1 MNHQPSTA
9 DKKLRLLLLE
19 DCATDAEL
27 ILHEV
32 RRAGYA
38 PEWQRVETEADFVA
52 QLDQG
57 WEIIL
62 ADYALPQFTGRR
74 ALELLQ
80 ARGLDV
86 PFILVS
92 GTIGEQVAVAAM
104 KSGANDYLMK
114 DQLARLGAAIEREL
128 REAAGRR
135 QRRQAEAALRESEAR
150 LALAMDQARI
160 AHWEMDAATRTFTF
174 NDRFYALYATTA
186 EREGGY
192 QMPEEVYTREFLPP
206 EEQHLV
212 PDGVA
217 QLLSGEREELK
228 QEHRIRRRDGE
239 LRHIVVCVTVIRD
252 AAGRVVGTHGS
263 NQDITE
269 RKRAESE
276 LRQSLRT
283 AERARQTML
292 SALEDR
298 HQAEATRQEIELRY
312 RTLIESSPDAIL
324 VQQGEQMIY
333 ANPAAIKMMGAASAA
348 DLVGKPIFDR
358 VHPDFHQRALARRK
372 NLVEHGVP
380 APVAHLRFV
389 RLDGTTVD
397 VEVQATAIVYDRQ
410 PAIQVI
416 ARDITERLQAEER
429 LRNSQA
435 FLDTVIE
442 HSPNSMWVADEHGT
456 LLRLNQAC
464 RNLLHV
470 QDEEVVGKYNI
481 FQDTVL
487 AAEGHLPQVQAVFE
501 RGAPARFVIAYDT
514 GAVPGLKLAQTTRLV
529 LDVGIAPIRDTQG
542 KVINAV
548 IQHAD
553 ITERVAAE
561 AALRASERRY
571 RDLFENAPLAIFQS
585 SPEGKALAVNSQ
597 FLRLFGFASPEEI
610 YALADIATVLFA
622 DPQRRSEII
631 RLRKENPELNEFE
644 SRYRRQDGSTFLGRL
659 KVRTITDSM
668 GRAVAFE
675 GFIEDITARKQAET
689 ALAAARAHYQSLL
702 QTASDGLHVL
712 NLEGELIEAS
722 DSFYRML
729 GYAPEDPPPLH
740 VADWDAQWTREELKG
755 LIASFIEHP
764 QVFETRHRRKD
775 GTLIAVE
782 INTQGIESDGQ
793 RFLYASS
800 RDITER
806 KRVEDAL
813 RKSESQLRESQQI
826 ARLGSWD
833 LDLVTPKLD
842 WSEETYALFDQSA
855 ADFVPSFAEFARW
868 VHPEDRATMQTSFD
882 RALASDDAP
891 YHVVVRIVND
901 SGRQW
906 ALESFGAVRRDPEGR
921 PLSIYGT
928 VQDVTERQRAEAAL
942 RASLL
947 EKTVLLQ
954 EVHHR
959 VKNNLQVIRSLLNL
973 QANQVHEPVV
983 LELLEVTRNRVGAMA
998 LLHENLYQSE
1008 NLAQLNLG
1016 VYVASLCAQLLR
1028 AAGPVHGRVRLERH
1042 VETEKISLGLDQA
1055 VPFGLLL
1062 NELVTNA
1069 LKHAFPGERSGCI
1082 RLTVARATAETV
1094 RLTVTDDGVGLPA
1107 ALDPSHTQS
1116 LGLQLVQMLTKQLHG
1131 TVTFQPGLGT
1141 TVQIL
1146 FPHLVATETPP

>member
-1 MNHQPSTA
+1 MNHQPSTT

-52 QLDQG
+52 QLDAG

-92 GTIGEQVAVAAM
+92 GTIGEEVAVAAM

-150 LALAMDQARI
+150 LALALDQARI
-160 AHWEMDAATRTFTF
+160 AYWEMDAATRTFTF

-212 PDGVA
+212 PDDVA
-217 QLLSGEREELK
+217 QLLSGELEELK

-239 LRHIVVCVTVIRD
+239 LRHIVVRVTVIRD

-269 RKRAESE
+269 RKLAESE
-276 LRQSLRT
+276 LRQSLTT
-283 AERARQTML
+283 AEHARRALL

-298 HQAEATRQEIELRY
+298 HQAEAARQESEARFRTIIEF
-312 RTLIESSPDAIL
+312 S
-324 VQQGEQMIY
+324 
-333 ANPAAIKMMGAASAA
+333 
-348 DLVGKPIFDR
+348 
-358 VHPDFHQRALARRK
+358 
-372 NLVEHGVP
+372 
-380 APVAHLRFV
+380 PVAM
-389 RLDGTTVD
+389 
-397 VEVQATAIVYDRQ
+397 AI
-410 PAIQVI
+410 
-416 ARDITERLQAEER
+416 
-429 LRNSQA
+429 N
-435 FLDTVIE
+435 
-442 HSPNSMWVADEHGT
+442 DEHGNITDLNRQFLATIGYT
-456 LLRLNQAC
+456 LEEIPTVEAWWLRGYPDPAYRQRVAQEWQAATEKAHREGTPLDLVDLEVTC
-464 RNLLHV
+464 KDGSVRNIHFSV
-470 QDEEVVGKYNI
+470 
-481 FQDTVL
+481 
-487 AAEGHLPQVQAVFE
+487 
-501 RGAPARFVIAYDT
+501 
-514 GAVPGLKLAQTTRLV
+514 
-529 LDVGIAPIRDTQG
+529 APIGTSH
-542 KVINAV
+542 VV
-548 IQHAD
+548 
-553 ITERVAAE
+553 
-561 AALRASERRY
+561 
-571 RDLFENAPLAIFQS
+571 
-585 SPEGKALAVNSQ
+585 
-597 FLRLFGFASPEEI
+597 
-610 YALADIATVLFA
+610 VLH
-622 DPQRRSEII
+622 
-631 RLRKENPELNEFE
+631 
-644 SRYRRQDGSTFLGRL
+644 
-659 KVRTITDSM
+659 
-668 GRAVAFE
+668 
-675 GFIEDITARKQAET
+675 DITARKRAET
-689 ALAAARAHYQSLL
+689 DLANARAHYQSLL

-712 NLEGELIEAS
+712 NLEGELTEAS

-729 GYAPEDPPPLH
+729 GYAPENPPPLN
-740 VADWDAQWTREELKG
+740 VADWDAQWTPEELKG
-755 LIASFIEHP
+755 LVASLIEHP

-775 GTLIAVE
+775 GTLIEVE
-782 INTQGIESDGQ
+782 VNTQGIESGGQ

-806 KRVEDAL
+806 KRVE
-813 RKSESQLRESQQI
+813 E
-826 ARLGSWD
+826 
-833 LDLVTPKLD
+833 
-842 WSEETYALFDQSA
+842 
-855 ADFVPSFAEFARW
+855 
-868 VHPEDRATMQTSFD
+868 
-882 RALASDDAP
+882 
-891 YHVVVRIVND
+891 
-901 SGRQW
+901 
-906 ALESFGAVRRDPEGR
+906 
-921 PLSIYGT
+921 
-928 VQDVTERQRAEAAL
+928 AL
-942 RASLL
+942 RAALA
-947 EKTVLLQ
+947 EKIVLLQ

-959 VKNNLQVIRSLLNL
+959 VKNNLQVIRSLLSL
-973 QANQVHEPVV
+973 QANQIHEPVV

-998 LLHENLYQSE
+998 LLHENLYHSE
-1008 NLAQLNLG
+1008 NLAQLDLG
-1016 VYVASLCAQLLR
+1016 EYVESLCAQLFR
-1028 AAGPVHGRVRLERH
+1028 ASGPVHGRVRLERH
-1042 VETEKISLGLDQA
+1042 VESEKISLGLDQA

-1107 ALDPSHTQS
+1107 ALAPSQTKS
-1116 LGLQLVQMLTKQLHG
+1116 LGLQLVYMLSQQLHG
-1131 TVTFQPGLGT
+1131 TVTFERGLGT

-1146 FPHLVATETPP
+1146 FPNAATTGTSHE